1 MVKRKAYSYIRMSTD
16 IQLKGDSKRR
26 QLAASQAYAQNHN
39 LELVESIGGKL
50 FEDIGV
56 SAFKGKN
63 TKEGALSV
71 FLNLLENG
79 KIEPDSVLL
88 VESLD
93 RLSRDKLTQA
103 LNQFMRILENGIEI
117 ITLSDNQKYT
127 QEIVNNSPAA
137 LFIGLSIMFRANE
150 ESEIKSKRLSAAW
163 KNKRENATTKKVTR
177 TCPAWLKLSE
187 KTGEFELVKA
197 RGKVVRN
204 IFDMCINTCGYGSI
218 AIHLNENKIP
228 VFGRGKLWY
237 TSYIRKIITNRSTI
251 GEFQPH
257 QIVNG
262 KRQKSGEPIADY
274 FPKVIDEQTFLRAQV
289 TVGRRSII
297 GKGRKGKNVA
307 SLFAG
312 ITYCGQC
319 GFKMRVRNRGG
330 KSSSS
335 KYLVCNNKIEGGG
348 CQMYDWNLTDF
359 ETMMFRHLREVNFDE
374 LIENHSDDK
383 EVSLSD
389 QVDALRS
396 KLGSIQGA
404 LTEAVDL
411 AVTPNRT
418 ATMKQ
423 RFEDK
428 INELEIDEK
437 KTKLEIDELLKLIE
451 EQAESQKIFS
461 TSALKEL
468 LKQIDSN
475 KDDYM
480 FRSTVNQ
487 FLIKLIEKVELCE
500 SSELFS
506 PWDYDEDDAVVKAF
520 RKTFKI
526 RSRRS
531 LDKILNDPEFE
542 QFNRQY
548 NRSIKIKYRSGA
560 ERILYCGSDAS
571 FNFDYKLEVAAQTVP
586 I

>member
-1 MVKRKAYSYIRMSTD
+1 MIKRKAYSYIRMSTD

-26 QLAASQAYAQNHN
+26 QLAASQAYAENHN

-127 QEIVNNSPAA
+127 QEIINKSPAA

-163 KNKRENATTKKVTR
+163 KNKRDNATTKVVTR

-187 KTGEFELVKA
+187 KTGKFEVVKA
-197 RGKVVRN
+197 RGKIVKN

-218 AIHLNENKIP
+218 AIYLNESNIP
-228 VFGRGKLWY
+228 VFGTGKLWY

-274 FPKVIDEQTFLRAQV
+274 FPKIIDEQTFLRAQV
-289 TVGRRSII
+289 TVGRRSVI

-330 KSSSS
+330 VSPSS

-348 CQMYDWNLTDF
+348 CQMYDWNMADF
-359 ETMMFRHLREVNFDE
+359 EGMMFRHLREVNFEE
-374 LIENHSDDK
+374 LIDNHIDDK
-383 EVSLSD
+383 KVSLDD
-389 QVDALRS
+389 QVGALRS
-396 KLGSIQGA
+396 KLKSNDEAI
-404 LTEAVDL
+404 TEAMNYAL
-411 AVTPNRT
+411 SSKLSKE
-418 ATMKQ
+418 MKQ

-428 INELEIDEK
+428 IIQIDLDSKE
-437 KTKLEIDELLKLIE
+437 TKQEIDELLKLKE
-451 EQAESQKIFS
+451 EQEESQKIFS
-461 TSALKEL
+461 TTALKQL
-468 LKQIDSN
+468 LEQIDAN

-500 SSELFS
+500 SSEPFA
-506 PWDYDEDDAVVKAF
+506 PWDYDENDAVVKAF
-520 RKTFKI
+520 RLTFKI
-526 RSRRS
+526 RGKRT
-531 LDKILNDPEFE
+531 LDKIVNDPEFE

-548 NRSIKIKYRSGA
+548 NRTIKIKYRSGA

-571 FNFDYKLEVAAQTVP
+571 FNFDNGLKVAA
-586 I
+586 

>member
-71 FLNLLENG
+71 FLGLLESG
-79 KIEPDSVLL
+79 KIEPNSVLL

-93 RLSRDKLTQA
+93 RLSRDKLSQA
-103 LNQFMRILENGIEI
+103 LTQFMRILENGIEI

-127 QEIVNNSPAA
+127 KEIIDKNPSA

-150 ESEIKSKRLSAAW
+150 ESEIKSKRLIAAW
-163 KNKRENATTKKVTR
+163 KNKRENAPTKVITR
-177 TCPAWLKLSE
+177 TCPAWLKLSD
-187 KTGEFELVKA
+187 KTGKFEVIKE
-197 RGKVVRN
+197 RGKVVKK

-218 AIHLNENKIP
+218 AIYLNESGIP
-228 VFGRGKLWY
+228 VFGRGRLWY
-237 TSYIRKIITNRSTI
+237 TSYIRKIITNRSAI

-262 KRQKSGEPIADY
+262 KRLKSGEPIADY

-289 TVGRRSII
+289 TVSRRSVI

-330 KSSSS
+330 SSPSS

-348 CQMYDWNLTDF
+348 CLMYDWNLTDF
-359 ETMMFRHLREVNFDE
+359 EGMMFKHLREVNFDE
-374 LIENHSDDK
+374 LIENHSDDN

-396 KLGSIQGA
+396 KLGVTQESII
-404 LTEAVDL
+404 EAVDL
-411 AVTPNRT
+411 AVSPNRS

-423 RFEDK
+423 RFEEK

-437 KTKLEIDELLKLIE
+437 KTKQEIDELLKLIE
-451 EQAESQKIFS
+451 ERAESQKVFS

-468 LKQIDSN
+468 LEQIDAN
-475 KDDYM
+475 KEDYM
-480 FRSTVNQ
+480 YRSTLNQ

-500 SSELFS
+500 SSEPFS
-506 PWDYDEDDAVVKAF
+506 PWDLDENDAVVKAF
-520 RKTFKI
+520 RLTFKI
-526 RSRRS
+526 RAKRT
-531 LDKILNDPEFE
+531 LDKIVNDPEFE
-542 QFNRQY
+542 QFN
-548 NRSIKIKYRSGA
+548 
-560 ERILYCGSDAS
+560 
-571 FNFDYKLEVAAQTVP
+571 
-586 I
+586 